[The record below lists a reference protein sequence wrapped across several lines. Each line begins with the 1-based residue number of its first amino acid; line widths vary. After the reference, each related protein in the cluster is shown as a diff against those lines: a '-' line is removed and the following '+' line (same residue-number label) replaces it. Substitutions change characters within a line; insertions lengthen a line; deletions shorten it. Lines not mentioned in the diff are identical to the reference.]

1 MIYRWVILSLH
12 SSILGSAH
20 HQSPPLNNYLLTI
33 ELIRDIHQL
42 DLCIHGLGPE
52 DISNKLVT
60 FEYPAPAPH

>member
-1 MIYRWVILSLH
+1 MGYPQPTFIYTRQCPPPVS
-12 SSILGSAH
+12 
-20 HQSPPLNNYLLTI
+20 PLNNYLLTI